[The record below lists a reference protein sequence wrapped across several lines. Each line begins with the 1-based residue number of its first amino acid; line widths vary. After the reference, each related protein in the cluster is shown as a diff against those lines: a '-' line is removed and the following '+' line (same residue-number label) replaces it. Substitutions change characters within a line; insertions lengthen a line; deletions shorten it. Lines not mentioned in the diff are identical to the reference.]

1 LRIALGFVKA
11 APKPAAAG
19 HTLLSA
25 VLVEERS
32 AAIEVP
38 QAPSGTA
45 LADARAHG
53 GLLLVAISVAIAA
66 LTLLLP
72 SAPTYDPW
80 SWIIWGREIAHFD
93 LVTTGGPSWKPLP
106 VLFTTVF
113 SLFGSWAPD
122 LWLVVARAGAIA
134 GVVLAFR
141 VARRLGGGIVGGVAA
156 AAALAIAPWW
166 IRNAALGNSEGLIVA
181 FLLAT
186 IDRHLAGDRRAAF
199 LLAVCAGL
207 LRPEAWPFLG
217 LYGLWLLWRRAL
229 PARLIIGAGVGV
241 VALWLVPEWL
251 GSGDLLRAAHRAKD
265 VNPGAPTYADSP
277 VRAVLEDASEM
288 LTAPLVAG
296 IVAAIVLVVLR
307 RDRAVAFLAG
317 LAICWLGLVAYMTSD
332 GFSGNQRYLIA
343 PVALLIVLGGAGAGW
358 GLGRVIALAG
368 RGVPA
373 LARKHQARA
382 IVVVVAALIGLGF
395 AFPSFKNFAPTMRS
409 LEYQAEL
416 TDELPGL
423 IREAGGKE
431 RLKACGK
438 PFTGPFLVPVVAWNL
453 NLHTQDVAL
462 TPTRP
467 AVVFRVKTTGSSR
480 AVPSL
485 RGIGAGRTV
494 ATGPKWRIVTACGS
508 PTA

>member
-1 LRIALGFVKA
+1 
-11 APKPAAAG
+11 
-19 HTLLSA
+19 

-32 AAIEVP
+32 AAIEVS

-45 LADARAHG
+45 LASARAHG
-53 GLLLVAISVAIAA
+53 GILLVAACVAIAA
-66 LTLLLP
+66 LTLLFP

-80 SWIIWGREIAHFD
+80 SWIIWGREIAHLD
-93 LVTTGGPSWKPLP
+93 LVTSQGPSWKPLP

-134 GVVLAFR
+134 AVVLAFR
-141 VARRLGGGIVGGVAA
+141 VSRRLGGGIVGGVAA

-217 LYGLWLLWRRAL
+217 LYGAWLLWRREL
-229 PARLIIGAGVGV
+229 PARLILGAGAGV
-241 VALWLVPEWL
+241 VALWLLPEWW

-265 VNPGAPTYADSP
+265 VNPGAPTYAASP
-277 VRAVLEDASEM
+277 VRAVLDDAGAM

-296 IVAAIVLVVLR
+296 LVAAAAMLVWR
-307 RDRAVAFLAG
+307 RDRVIAFLAV
-317 LAICWLGLVAYMTSD
+317 LSVCWLGLVAYMTSD

-358 GLGRVIALAG
+358 GLERIIDLAG
-368 RGVPA
+368 RAVPA
-373 LARKHQARA
+373 LERKHPARA
-382 IVVVVAALIGLGF
+382 VVLVVAAAIGLGF
-395 AFPSFKNFAPTMRS
+395 ALPSFKNFAPAMRG
-409 LEYQAEL
+409 LEYQADL
-416 TDELPGL
+416 ADELPGL
-423 IREAGGKE
+423 VRDAGGADA
-431 RLKACGK
+431 LKACGK

-453 NLHTQDVAL
+453 RVHAEDVSL
-462 TPTRP
+462 TPSGP
-467 AVVFRVKTTGSSR
+467 AVVFRVRTTAASR
-480 AVPSL
+480 AVPTL
-485 RGIGAGRTV
+485 RTV
-494 ATGPKWRIVTACGS
+494 GPGATVAQSARWRIVTACGS

>member
-1 LRIALGFVKA
+1 VQ
-11 APKPAAAG
+11 
-19 HTLLSA
+19 
-25 VLVEERS
+25 
-32 AAIEVP
+32 VP

-45 LADARAHG
+45 LASARAHG
-53 GLLLVAISVAIAA
+53 GLVLVAASLVVAAF
-66 LTLLLP
+66 TLLLP

-80 SWIIWGREIAHFD
+80 SWIIWGREIAHLD
-93 LVTTGGPSWKPLP
+93 LVTSQGPSWKPLP

-134 GVVLAFR
+134 AIVLAFR

-217 LYGLWLLWRRAL
+217 LYGLWLLWRREL
-229 PARLIIGAGVGV
+229 PARLILGAGAVV
-241 VALWLVPEWL
+241 VALWLLPEWW

-277 VRAVLEDASEM
+277 VRAVLDNAGAM
-288 LTAPLVAG
+288 LTGPLIAGLVAAG
-296 IVAAIVLVVLR
+296 VMLLAR
-307 RDRAVAFLAG
+307 RDRALAFLAV
-317 LAICWLGLVAYMTSD
+317 LSVCWLGLVAYMTSD

-343 PVALLIVLGGAGAGW
+343 PVVLLIVLGGAGAGW
-358 GLGRVIALAG
+358 GLERIIDLAG
-368 RGVPA
+368 RLVPP
-373 LARKHQARA
+373 LARKHPARA
-382 IVVVVAALIGLGF
+382 LVAVVAAAIGVGF
-395 AFPSFKNFAPTMRS
+395 MVPSFQNFAPTMRG
-409 LEYQAEL
+409 LEYQADL
-416 TDELPGL
+416 ADELPGL
-423 IREAGGKE
+423 VRAGGGE
-431 RLKACGK
+431 VALRACGT

-453 NLHTQDVAL
+453 HLHVRDVELA
-462 TPTRP
+462 PRRP
-467 AVVFRVKTTGSSR
+467 GVVFRVKTTGHSR
-480 AVPSL
+480 PVPTL
-485 RGIGAGRTV
+485 RDVGDQHTV
-494 ATGPKWRIVTACGS
+494 ATGSKWRIVTACGS

>member
-1 LRIALGFVKA
+1 
-11 APKPAAAG
+11 
-19 HTLLSA
+19 

-32 AAIEVP
+32 AVQVP

-45 LADARAHG
+45 PASARAHG
-53 GLLLVAISVAIAA
+53 GLVLVTASVIVAA

-93 LVTTGGPSWKPLP
+93 LVTSQGPSWKPLP
-106 VLFTTVF
+106 VIFTTVF
-113 SLFGSWAPD
+113 SLFGSWAPN

-134 GVVLAFR
+134 AVVLAFR
-141 VARRLGGGIVGGVAA
+141 VSRRLGGGIVGGVAA

-217 LYGLWLLWRRAL
+217 LYGLWLLWRREL
-229 PARLIIGAGVGV
+229 PARLILGAGAAV
-241 VALWLVPEWL
+241 VALWLLPEWW

-265 VNPGAPTYADSP
+265 VNPGAPTFADNP
-277 VRAVLEDASEM
+277 VRAVLDNAGAM
-288 LTAPLVAG
+288 LTGPLVAG
-296 IVAAIVLVVLR
+296 LIAGVAMLIVR
-307 RDRAVAFLAG
+307 RDRVLAFLAV
-317 LAICWLGLVAYMTSD
+317 LSIAWLGLVAYMTSD

-358 GLGRVIALAG
+358 GLGRFIDLAA
-368 RGVPA
+368 RRVPA
-373 LARKHQARA
+373 LGRKHQARA
-382 IVVVVAALIGLGF
+382 LVLVVAAAIGLGF
-395 AFPSFKNFAPTMRS
+395 AFPSFQNFAPMMRG
-409 LEYQAEL
+409 LEYQADL

-423 IREAGGKE
+423 VSAGGGE
-431 RLKACGK
+431 AVLRACGT
-438 PFTGPFLVPVVAWNL
+438 PYTGPFLVPVVAWNL
-453 NLHTQDVAL
+453 HLHVRDVQLHPAK
-462 TPTRP
+462 P
-467 AVVFRVKTTGSSR
+467 AVVFRVKTTGRSR
-480 AVPSL
+480 PVPTL
-485 RGIGAGRTV
+485 RDVGDTTTV
-494 ATGPKWRIVTACGS
+494 ATGDKWRIVTACGS

>member
-1 LRIALGFVKA
+1 LRFVKA
-11 APKPAAAG
+11 RGRSSPAG
-19 HTLLSA
+19 HTLTTA

-45 LADARAHG
+45 PAGARAHG
-53 GLLLVAISVAIAA
+53 GILLVAACVAVAA

-80 SWIIWGREIAHFD
+80 SWIIWGREITHLD
-93 LVTTGGPSWKPLP
+93 LVTTQGPSWKPLP

-134 GVVLAFR
+134 AVVLAFR

-217 LYGLWLLWRRAL
+217 LYGAWLLWRREL
-229 PARLIIGAGVGV
+229 PARLILGAGAGV
-241 VALWLVPEWL
+241 VALWLLPEWW

-277 VRAVLEDASEM
+277 VRAVLDDAGAM
-288 LTAPLVAG
+288 LTGPLVAG
-296 IVAAIVLVVLR
+296 LVAAAAMLVWR
-307 RDRAVAFLAG
+307 RDRVIGFLAV
-317 LAICWLGLVAYMTSD
+317 LAIAWLGLVAYMTSD

-343 PVALLIVLGGAGAGW
+343 PVALVIVLAGAGAGW
-358 GLGRVIALAG
+358 GLERIIDLAG
-368 RGVPA
+368 RAVPA

-382 IVVVVAALIGLGF
+382 IVLVVAAAIGLGF
-395 AFPSFKNFAPTMRS
+395 AVPSFQNLAPTMHN
-409 LEYQAEL
+409 LKYQANL
-416 TDELPGL
+416 ADAVPGL
-423 IREAGGKE
+423 VREAGGAD
-431 RLKACGK
+431 RLKACGR

-453 NLHTQDVAL
+453 RVHTQDVQL
-462 TPTRP
+462 TPQRP
-467 AVVFRVKTTGSSR
+467 AVVFRVKTTSR
-480 AVPSL
+480 SRPVPSL
-485 RGIGAGRTV
+485 RGVGAGRTA
-494 ATGPKWRIVTACGS
+494 ATSPAWRIVTACGS